1 MVDKPSLKK
10 YKKLP
15 ACDYCKAKRVLC
27 HPQQGASCPRCIEK
41 GVVCVT
47 TPATRRKRRT
57 RAQLE
62 QERVVITPGNSS
74 ESAEGFGSPN
84 KANHQ
89 SSNSLERWKWTS
101 TKDSNPIISLNMA
114 TPGLD
119 LPPSLVR
126 ELFQDFRLLPQFYY
140 PLLPL
145 NDLETS
151 LNNCSWNLHALL
163 PLDRV
168 LAQCIIATSSRI
180 STSSHLVNLE
190 GYDLPKI
197 SMLAPLRTRYLD
209 YREVGRRRENICEK
223 LKAEAVRSA
232 QYEGVMH
239 NICVSNAVSLA
250 LLEFLEYKDSEKGA
264 NIYSTAYIH
273 HLREL
278 SEDAIHEDTIHDD
291 GLVGANPIVYS
302 ALLMG
307 LALCAATT
315 GKSIPFTYND
325 ELLLCGE
332 DRTSLEQIL
341 NVLSIDSVVAT
352 PIFAVLR
359 PMCIHVIHL
368 AREIS
373 ETLTGAF
380 ARRHSLNEVKLCD
393 QLKTLDLL
401 HSAVASGVGQM
412 HRLRDTVDEDTYQKM
427 RFCAYPLIHA
437 WGSLVLLVFNEL
449 KRRREL
455 IRLTEVDPVTGSS
468 RPSSRFDLLY
478 LRVRSMSSQAALEVA
493 ESLEE
498 VPTLTRLTH
507 MNFDDLKKWSWF
519 LLEDADVNDLGVAQ
533 RTWAI
538 ERFRDGL
545 SLAGF
550 SWVDRTGTVEAI
562 DQYLTSCAIQET
574 PDCIPSIIW
583 TLPTADTENE
593 RFISDWLQIGSLH
606 NPILSSEV
614 SVHINPFL

>member
-1 MVDKPSLKK
+1 MVDKPLLKK
-10 YKKLP
+10 CKKLP

-27 HPQQGASCPRCIEK
+27 HPQQGASCPRCLEK
-41 GVVCVT
+41 GVICVT
-47 TPATRRKRRT
+47 TPAIRRKRRT

-62 QERVVITPGNSS
+62 QEQVVITPGNSS

-89 SSNSLERWKWTS
+89 SHNSLERWKWTS
-101 TKDSNPIISLNMA
+101 TKDPNTIISLNLA
-114 TPGLD
+114 PPGLD

-126 ELFQDFRLLPQFYY
+126 ELFQDFRLLPQVYY

-145 NDLETS
+145 KDLETS
-151 LNNCSWNLHALL
+151 LHNCSWNLHALL

-180 STSSHLVNLE
+180 STSSRLVDLE

-197 SMLAPLRTRYLD
+197 SMLAPLKTRYLD
-209 YREVGRRRENICEK
+209 CREVGRRRENICEK

-232 QYEGVMH
+232 QYEED
-239 NICVSNAVSLA
+239 L
-250 LLEFLEYKDSEKGA
+250 EKGA

-291 GLVGANPIVYS
+291 GSVGANPIVYS

-315 GKSIPFTYND
+315 RKSIPFTYND

-352 PIFAVLR
+352 PIYAVLR

-380 ARRHSLNEVKLCD
+380 ARRHSLNEIKLCD

-412 HRLRDTVDEDTYQKM
+412 HRLQDTVDEDTYQKM

-449 KRRREL
+449 RRRREL
-455 IRLTEVDPVTGSS
+455 IRLTEFDPVTGSS
-468 RPSSRFDLLY
+468 RPSSRFDSLY
-478 LRVRSMSSQAALEVA
+478 LRVRSMTSIAVLEVA
-493 ESLEE
+493 ELLEE

-507 MNFDDLKKWSWF
+507 MNFDNLKKWSWF
-519 LLEDADVNDLGVAQ
+519 LLEDADVNDLSADQ
-533 RTWAI
+533 RTWAL
-538 ERFRDGL
+538 ER
-545 SLAGF
+545 
-550 SWVDRTGTVEAI
+550 
-562 DQYLTSCAIQET
+562 
-574 PDCIPSIIW
+574 
-583 TLPTADTENE
+583 
-593 RFISDWLQIGSLH
+593 
-606 NPILSSEV
+606 
-614 SVHINPFL
+614 

>member
-1 MVDKPSLKK
+1 MVDKFPLNKC
-10 YKKLP
+10 KKLP

-27 HPQQGASCPRCIEK
+27 HPQQGASCPRCLEK
-41 GVVCVT
+41 GVM
-47 TPATRRKRRT
+47 RKRRT

-62 QERVVITPGNSS
+62 QERVIITPGNSS

-84 KANHQ
+84 KADW

-101 TKDSNPIISLNMA
+101 TKDSNAIISLNLA
-114 TPGLD
+114 PPGLD

-126 ELFQDFRLLPQFYY
+126 ELFQ
-140 PLLPL
+140 
-145 NDLETS
+145 
-151 LNNCSWNLHALL
+151 
-163 PLDRV
+163 
-168 LAQCIIATSSRI
+168 
-180 STSSHLVNLE
+180 
-190 GYDLPKI
+190 GYDLPKM
-197 SMLAPLRTRYLD
+197 SMLAPLKTRDLD
-209 YREVGRRRENICEK
+209 CREVGRRRENICEN

-232 QYEGVMH
+232 QYEGG
-239 NICVSNAVSLA
+239 
-250 LLEFLEYKDSEKGA
+250 SEKGA
-264 NIYSTAYIH
+264 NIYSAAYIH

-278 SEDAIHEDTIHDD
+278 GEDAIHEETIHDD
-291 GLVGANPIVYS
+291 GLVGPNPIVYS

-341 NVLSIDSVVAT
+341 NVLSVDSVVAT
-352 PIFAVLR
+352 PIYAVLR

-380 ARRHSLNEVKLCD
+380 ARRHSINEIKLCD

-468 RPSSRFDLLY
+468 RPSSRFDSLY
-478 LRVRSMSSQAALEVA
+478 LRVRSMSSIAVLEVA

-519 LLEDADVNDLGVAQ
+519 LLGDVDMNDLSTAQ
-533 RTWAI
+533 RTWAL

-550 SWVDRTGTVEAI
+550 SPIFGLLRDSRNPRLHI
-562 DQYLTSCAIQET
+562 FYYL
-574 PDCIPSIIW
+574 D
-583 TLPTADTENE
+583 TAD
-593 RFISDWLQIGSLH
+593 R
-606 NPILSSEV
+606 
-614 SVHINPFL
+614 